1 MDALIEDPWRRF
13 DCSPSPDGCVV
24 AFEDPDFADAG
35 RDVVYYA
42 RALQEQTPAINA
54 AYMRT
59 SFDARGNAISVDPC
73 YGDSRT
79 DLDDD
84 CLAPAQERA
93 WSSPIFV
100 NFTP

>member
-24 AFEDPDFADAG
+24 AFEDPDFAAAG

-59 SFDARGNAISVDPC
+59 SFDAQGNAISVDPC
-73 YGDSRT
+73 YGCRAHAVGAPLRDA
-79 DLDDD
+79 LLQIIW
-84 CLAPAQERA
+84 LASVRDR
-93 WSSPIFV
+93 
-100 NFTP
+100 

>member
-1 MDALIEDPWRRF
+1 MT
-13 DCSPSPDGCVV
+13 
-24 AFEDPDFADAG
+24 FEDADFSTAG
-35 RDVVYYA
+35 RDAIYYA

-54 AYMRT
+54 AALRT
-59 SFDARGNAISVDPC
+59 SFDAEGNAISVDPC

-79 DLDDD
+79 ELDDD

-93 WSSPIFV
+93 WSSPIFA